1 MTKKQQLGQFF
12 TVKELWLKPQILD
25 FIKESKRKIAFDPFA
40 GAGNLLEVAKS
51 IGFTKTKGMDIDENL
66 SWKIND
72 SLVRI
77 PKVENSIIITNPP
90 YLAKQSAS
98 RLKIDLT
105 TYFSKEK
112 YDDLY
117 LIALDKMIEASKF
130 VVAIIPES
138 FINSNYTQKNLLHS
152 ITILEENP
160 FADTENPVCVVC
172 FDGIKKDFSEI
183 KVYKSDKFVNTLSD
197 IFKIRIEPQN
207 TKKILFNNLNGWL
220 GLRAVDNT
228 DDKTF
233 IKFDFKEN
241 INYDWAHKIKI
252 SSRHITLIDV
262 DVPIEQRQKLIDR
275 ANLLLNQIRQ
285 QSADVLLTPFKGNTK
300 KGIRRRR
307 LDFRLARAIIEKS
320 I

>member
-25 FIKESKRKIAFDPFA
+25 FIKESKREIAFDPFA
-40 GAGNLLEVAKS
+40 GAGNLLKVAKS

-66 SWKIND
+66 SWEIND

-117 LIALDKMIEASKF
+117 LIALDKMIEVSKF

-160 FADTENPVCVVC
+160 FADTENPVCVAC

-207 TKKILFNNLNGWL
+207 TKKISFNDLNGWL

-241 INYDWAHKIKI
+241 INYDWANKIKI

-307 LDFRLARAIIEKS
+307 LDFRLARAIIEKA